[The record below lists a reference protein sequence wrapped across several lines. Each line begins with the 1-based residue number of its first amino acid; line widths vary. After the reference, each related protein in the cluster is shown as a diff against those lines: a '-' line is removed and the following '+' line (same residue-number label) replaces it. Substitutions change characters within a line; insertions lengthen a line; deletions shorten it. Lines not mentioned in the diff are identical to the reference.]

1 MSYFKCLTQQESPRS
16 SILFLV
22 RKKKKKKKKNAK
34 RTCFVVYRG
43 CNKYE
48 ERL

>member
-22 RKKKKKKKKNAK
+22 RKKKKKKKNAK

>member
-22 RKKKKKKKKNAK
+22 RKKKK
-34 RTCFVVYRG
+34 TPSECFVVYRG